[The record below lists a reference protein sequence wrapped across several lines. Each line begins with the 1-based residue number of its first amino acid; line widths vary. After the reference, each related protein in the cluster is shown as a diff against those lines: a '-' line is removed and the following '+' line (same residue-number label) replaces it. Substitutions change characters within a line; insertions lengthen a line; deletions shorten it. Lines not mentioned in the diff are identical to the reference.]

1 MLTCQRRIPWECGGF
16 DMYKHFLTIN
26 STQDKQQHVNS
37 TVCTHITFYSS
48 PWPHA
53 MNMLFRYCLAIT
65 AIDRFWT
72 QASCLTIRQVEIEPK
87 AISTAVRSKHQAQK
101 WGVTIPDSVPW
112 RPVAPGKKSSRALT
126 RHSNKVCESVRYRTR
141 SATFAALTL
150 SPENAPLV
158 EAWQL
163 SS

>member
-1 MLTCQRRIPWECGGF
+1 
-16 DMYKHFLTIN
+16 MYKHFLTIN
-26 STQDKQQHVNS
+26 STQDKQQHVTS

-72 QASCLTIRQVEIEPK
+72 QAPRLSIRQENKETK
-87 AISTAVRSKHQAQK
+87 AISTAVRFKHQAQS
-101 WGVTIPDSVPW
+101 GELQLPDSLPW
-112 RPVAPGKKSSRALT
+112 RPVAAGKKLSRALT